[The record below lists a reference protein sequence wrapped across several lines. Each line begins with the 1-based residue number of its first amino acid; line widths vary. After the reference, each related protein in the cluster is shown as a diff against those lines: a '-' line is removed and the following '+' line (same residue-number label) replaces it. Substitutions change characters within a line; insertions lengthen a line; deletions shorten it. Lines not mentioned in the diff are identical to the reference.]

1 VILPR
6 SASVELDELPGIP
19 RAVLTVGIAG
29 LVPFAAV
36 ALAAWIPG
44 LPISPP
50 TLYLAGLTYGAIVL
64 SFMSGARWGAAT
76 AQRAG
81 DFIISLLPPLAGW
94 IALLIEPLLGLCLLI
109 AAYFLQAFWNVAS
122 ADRGVLPSWFGKFS
136 SFLTSGA
143 VIALLAMLLKL
154 LI

>member
-1 VILPR
+1 VILPK
-6 SASVELDELPGIP
+6 SASVELDKPPAIP

-29 LVPFAAV
+29 CVPFAA
-36 ALAAWIPG
+36 AAFGVWIPG
-44 LPISPP
+44 LPVSLPH
-50 TLYLAGLTYGAIVL
+50 LYLAGLAYGAVVL
-64 SFMSGARWGAAT
+64 SFVSGARWGAET
-76 AQRAG
+76 AQSVT
-81 DFIISLLPPLAGW
+81 DSVISALPPLAGW

-122 ADRGVLPSWFGKFS
+122 ADRGVLPYWFGIFS
-136 SFLTSGA
+136 SLLTSGA